1 MDAGFL
7 HDKAAMLRDMIKTHP
22 VTQAWSVSSSLSL
35 FTGNLLSHSSPCNH
49 NVLLF
54 EALMSNFLFLQS
66 MNKVK
71 YNQES
76 THHFIVLHDMFFDG
90 WSIHPRYEVLQIPV
104 DAHTKT
110 VYLCWQ
116 ASYKRQKS
124 TYTGIK
130 ITVLWDVTL
139 HRLLGS

>member
-1 MDAGFL
+1 MACATFDFPINKNYTSLLPKKKNFENSFTAIQSVCPLRFLRTAAVSMDAGCFL

-22 VTQAWSVSSSLSL
+22 VTQAWSVSSSMSL
-35 FTGNLLSHSSPCNH
+35 FKENLLLHSSPCSH

-54 EALMSNFLFLQS
+54 KALMSNFLFLQS

-90 WSIHPRYEVLQIPV
+90 
-104 DAHTKT
+104 
-110 VYLCWQ
+110 
-116 ASYKRQKS
+116 
-124 TYTGIK
+124 
-130 ITVLWDVTL
+130 
-139 HRLLGS
+139 